1 VSIRILD
8 LSGRILKETSVNTFG
23 SFSNEITLET
33 ENMSKGIYL
42 CEIKLPEG
50 QVQTKKIIKK

>member
-8 LSGRILKETSVNTFG
+8 LSGRILKETSINTFG
-23 SFSNEITLET
+23 SFGNETILET
-33 ENMSKGIYL
+33 ENVTKGIYI